1 MELKGLKNEID
12 SMRHVIQSTFEDELQ
27 TGNQLLHVQ
36 FAQIAATQEMDLEES
51 PDKMQNQDVDVLD
64 NNDENDRQ
72 PGDDQNQQ

>member
-36 FAQIAATQEMDLEES
+36 FAQIAATQEMDMEES

-72 PGDDQNQQ
+72 PGDD

>member
-36 FAQIAATQEMDLEES
+36 FAQIAATQEMDMEES

-72 PGDDQNQQ
+72 PGDVQDQQ